1 MALRPAIALF
11 LIQRLKLEMQN
22 LRYVNILTVA
32 ALGLFATACAK
43 KQVATAPPP
52 PPPPAPT
59 ATAPARAA
67 TPPAARRAAPVQQAS
82 RPAQSNYP
90 NAATRARIDELIGR
104 IQDAYFDYDAHTLRS
119 DAITTLASDSKEL
132 AEILRQYPGYKLK
145 IEGYC
150 DERGSAEYNIALG
163 DERAKAAKDYLVNA
177 GVASGQLD
185 TVSFG
190 KENPVCTDHAE
201 SCWQK
206 NRRVHIVAEK
216 SNS

>member
-1 MALRPAIALF
+1 MI
-11 LIQRLKLEMQN
+11 
-22 LRYVNILTVA
+22 VA
-32 ALGLFATACAK
+32 AGLFIFGTACAK
-43 KQVATAPPP
+43 KKVAVA
-52 PPPPAPT
+52 PPPPAPVANNT
-59 ATAPARAA
+59 PAPRATTPAPARRQ
-67 TPPAARRAAPVQQAS
+67 TPSQPVAQS
-82 RPAQSNYP
+82 RPNNYP

-104 IQDAYFDYDAHTLRS
+104 IQDAYFDYDQHTLRS
-119 DAITTLASDSKEL
+119 DAIATLASDSKEL

-163 DERAKAAKDYLVNA
+163 DARAKAAKDYLVNA
-177 GVASGQLD
+177 GVSGAQLD

-190 KENPVCTDHAE
+190 KEMPVCSDHEE

-216 SNS
+216 TNS